1 MPSDEMK
8 QIMKLPNVILLHPM
22 ADSGKIIDRS
32 KLVISIRG
40 STSIE
45 AAFHKKPSIIFDKV
59 GMYQLSTMTLVGSLK
74 DLPKMI
80 KQSLKQEVDDHEIEL
95 YSKSVYENTFD
106 FPFYELST
114 GFEEQFKIGGYYAN
128 VEINQDKMSQFF
140 KKHKDEFSYL
150 IQKFIEKM
158 EL

>member
-1 MPSDEMK
+1 
-8 QIMKLPNVILLHPM
+8 M
-22 ADSGKIIDRS
+22 ATETCIDII
-32 KLVISIRG
+32 K
-40 STSIE
+40 E
-45 AAFHKKPSIIFDKV
+45 
-59 GMYQLSTMTLVGSLK
+59 
-74 DLPKMI
+74 
-80 KQSLKQEVDDHEIEL
+80 LKQEVDDHEIEL

-106 FPFYELST
+106 FPFYELSA